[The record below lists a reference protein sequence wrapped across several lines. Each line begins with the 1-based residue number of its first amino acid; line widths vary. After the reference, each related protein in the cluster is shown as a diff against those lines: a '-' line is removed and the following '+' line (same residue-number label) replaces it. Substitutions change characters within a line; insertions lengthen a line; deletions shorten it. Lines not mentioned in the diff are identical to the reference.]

1 MTTVAV
7 SSLPQGTS
15 VTLRNVTKSF
25 GTTKVLNGLD
35 LNIHSGELVA
45 LLGPSGCGKST
56 LLRIIA
62 GFEAADQGSVL
73 LDDVDVSGVPTNR
86 RDIGLVFQAYSLFPH
101 LNAVE
106 NVMYGLSI
114 RHVAKTE
121 AKSRAVELLASVG
134 LADYAD
140 RYPAQLAGGQQ
151 QRVALARALATKPRV
166 LLLDEPLS
174 ALDAKVRVQ
183 LRDEIRALQL
193 ETHTTTIM
201 VTHDQEEALVMADRI
216 AVMYN
221 GRFEQVGTPAEI
233 YHSPATAFVA
243 GFVGS
248 MNVLPGVLST
258 DGTAQT
264 IGCRVPVRAATSAAT
279 LDPGPVDVFVRPEEL
294 RLQISNDDLNNRDAV
309 LGIVTSTVLRGAFT
323 SVMVAMGDGLHLRV
337 DLPSKDAQLFA
348 PGCSVMVRIA
358 DEPMLCTARRVECVA

>member
-140 RYPAQLAGGQQ
+140 RYPAQLSGGQQ

-216 AVMYN
+216 AVM
-221 GRFEQVGTPAEI
+221 
-233 YHSPATAFVA
+233 
-243 GFVGS
+243 
-248 MNVLPGVLST
+248 LSLIHISEPT
-258 DGTAQT
+258 
-264 IGCRVPVRAATSAAT
+264 
-279 LDPGPVDVFVRPEEL
+279 RPY
-294 RLQISNDDLNNRDAV
+294 
-309 LGIVTSTVLRGAFT
+309 
-323 SVMVAMGDGLHLRV
+323 
-337 DLPSKDAQLFA
+337 
-348 PGCSVMVRIA
+348 
-358 DEPMLCTARRVECVA
+358 

>member
-140 RYPAQLAGGQQ
+140 RYPAQLSGGQQ

-233 YHSPATAFVA
+233 YHSPATA
-243 GFVGS
+243 
-248 MNVLPGVLST
+248 L
-258 DGTAQT
+258 
-264 IGCRVPVRAATSAAT
+264 
-279 LDPGPVDVFVRPEEL
+279 
-294 RLQISNDDLNNRDAV
+294 
-309 LGIVTSTVLRGAFT
+309 
-323 SVMVAMGDGLHLRV
+323 
-337 DLPSKDAQLFA
+337 
-348 PGCSVMVRIA
+348 
-358 DEPMLCTARRVECVA
+358 

>member
-1 MTTVAV
+1 MTTFAV
-7 SSLPQGTS
+7 SSLPHGTS

-62 GFEAADQGSVL
+62 GFETADQGSVL

-114 RHVAKTE
+114 RHVAKAE
-121 AKSRAVELLASVG
+121 AKRRAVELLASVG
-134 LADYAD
+134 LADYVD
-140 RYPAQLAGGQQ
+140 RYPAQLSGGQQ

-201 VTHDQEEALVMADRI
+201 VT
-216 AVMYN
+216 
-221 GRFEQVGTPAEI
+221 PAEI

-264 IGCRVPVRAATSAAT
+264 IGCRVPVRAAASVAT
-279 LDPGPVDVFVRPEEL
+279 LNPGPVDVFVRPEEL
-294 RLQISNDDLNNRDAV
+294 RLQISNDDLNDRDAV
-309 LGIVTSTVLRGAFT
+309 LGTVTSTVLRGAFT
-323 SVMVAMGDGLHLRV
+323 SVIVAMGDGLHLRV

>member
-140 RYPAQLAGGQQ
+140 RYPAQLSGGQQ

-193 ETHTTTIM
+193 ETHTTT
-201 VTHDQEEALVMADRI
+201 
-216 AVMYN
+216 
-221 GRFEQVGTPAEI
+221 
-233 YHSPATAFVA
+233 
-243 GFVGS
+243 
-248 MNVLPGVLST
+248 
-258 DGTAQT
+258 
-264 IGCRVPVRAATSAAT
+264 
-279 LDPGPVDVFVRPEEL
+279 
-294 RLQISNDDLNNRDAV
+294 
-309 LGIVTSTVLRGAFT
+309 
-323 SVMVAMGDGLHLRV
+323 
-337 DLPSKDAQLFA
+337 
-348 PGCSVMVRIA
+348 
-358 DEPMLCTARRVECVA
+358 

>member
-1 MTTVAV
+1 MTTTTARPA
-7 SSLPQGTS
+7 SQGTS

-25 GTTKVLNGLD
+25 GTATVLNGLD
-35 LNIHSGELVA
+35 LDIHPGELVA
-45 LLGPSGCGKST
+45 LLGPSGCGKTT

-62 GFEAADQGSVL
+62 GFEAPDQGSVL
-73 LDDVDVSGVPTNR
+73 LDGVDVSGVPTNR

-106 NVMYGLSI
+106 NVMYGLGI
-114 RHVAKTE
+114 RHVGKGQAKR
-121 AKSRAVELLASVG
+121 RALELLDSVG
-134 LADYAD
+134 LADYAN
-140 RYPAQLAGGQQ
+140 RYPAQLSGGQQ

-193 ETHTTTIM
+193 ETHTTTVM

-216 AVMYN
+216 AVMCN

-233 YHSPATAFVA
+233 YHAPATAFVA

-248 MNVLPGVLST
+248 MNVLPGVLSN
-258 DGTAQT
+258 DGTARV
-264 IGCRVPVRAATSAAT
+264 IGCRVPIRAAAGAAT
-279 LDPGPVDVFVRPEEL
+279 PKSGPVDVFVRPEEL
-294 RLQISNDDLNNRDAV
+294 RLQAAQGASDDRDAASGTV
-309 LGIVTSTVLRGAFT
+309 SSTVLRGAFT
-323 SVMVAMGDGLHLRV
+323 SVMVVMTDGRQLRV
-337 DLPSKDAQLFA
+337 DLPSKDAQPFA
-348 PGCSVMVRIA
+348 PGRAVTVTAA
-358 DEPMLCTARRVECVA
+358 DEPMLCAARNVEHAD

>member
-1 MTTVAV
+1 M
-7 SSLPQGTS
+7 
-15 VTLRNVTKSF
+15 
-25 GTTKVLNGLD
+25 
-35 LNIHSGELVA
+35 
-45 LLGPSGCGKST
+45 LGPSGCGKST

-140 RYPAQLAGGQQ
+140 RYPAQLSGGQQ

-216 AVMYN
+216 AVMHN

-264 IGCRVPVRAATSAAT
+264 IGCRVPVHAAAGAAT
-279 LDPGPVDVFVRPEEL
+279 LNPGPVDVFVRPEEL

-309 LGIVTSTVLRGAFT
+309 LGTVTSTALRGAFT

>member
-121 AKSRAVELLASVG
+121 ARSRAVELLASVG

-140 RYPAQLAGGQQ
+140 RYPAQLSGGQQ

-221 GRFEQVGTPAEI
+221 GRFERLQKSI
-233 YHSPATAFVA
+233 IR
-243 GFVGS
+243 
-248 MNVLPGVLST
+248 LP
-258 DGTAQT
+258 
-264 IGCRVPVRAATSAAT
+264 
-279 LDPGPVDVFVRPEEL
+279 L
-294 RLQISNDDLNNRDAV
+294 RL
-309 LGIVTSTVLRGAFT
+309 
-323 SVMVAMGDGLHLRV
+323 
-337 DLPSKDAQLFA
+337 
-348 PGCSVMVRIA
+348 
-358 DEPMLCTARRVECVA
+358 

>member
-140 RYPAQLAGGQQ
+140 RYPAQLSGGQQ

-201 VTHDQEEALVMADRI
+201 VTHDHEEA
-216 AVMYN
+216 
-221 GRFEQVGTPAEI
+221 GTPAEI

>member
-140 RYPAQLAGGQQ
+140 RYPAQLSGGQQ

-201 VTHDQEEALVMADRI
+201 SRMIKRKL
-216 AVMYN
+216 
-221 GRFEQVGTPAEI
+221 
-233 YHSPATAFVA
+233 
-243 GFVGS
+243 
-248 MNVLPGVLST
+248 L
-258 DGTAQT
+258 
-264 IGCRVPVRAATSAAT
+264 
-279 LDPGPVDVFVRPEEL
+279 
-294 RLQISNDDLNNRDAV
+294 
-309 LGIVTSTVLRGAFT
+309 
-323 SVMVAMGDGLHLRV
+323 
-337 DLPSKDAQLFA
+337 
-348 PGCSVMVRIA
+348 
-358 DEPMLCTARRVECVA
+358 

>member
-1 MTTVAV
+1 MTTVAM

-25 GTTKVLNGLD
+25 GTAKVLNGLD

-140 RYPAQLAGGQQ
+140 RYPAQLSGGQQ

-193 ETHTTTIM
+193 ETHTKTIM
-201 VTHDQEEALVMADRI
+201 VTHDQE
-216 AVMYN
+216 
-221 GRFEQVGTPAEI
+221 
-233 YHSPATAFVA
+233 
-243 GFVGS
+243 
-248 MNVLPGVLST
+248 
-258 DGTAQT
+258 
-264 IGCRVPVRAATSAAT
+264 
-279 LDPGPVDVFVRPEEL
+279 
-294 RLQISNDDLNNRDAV
+294 
-309 LGIVTSTVLRGAFT
+309 
-323 SVMVAMGDGLHLRV
+323 
-337 DLPSKDAQLFA
+337 
-348 PGCSVMVRIA
+348 
-358 DEPMLCTARRVECVA
+358 

>member
-15 VTLRNVTKSF
+15 VTLRNVTKTF

-121 AKSRAVELLASVG
+121 AKSSAVELLASVG

-140 RYPAQLAGGQQ
+140 RYPAQLSGGQQ

-174 ALDAKVRVQ
+174 
-183 LRDEIRALQL
+183 
-193 ETHTTTIM
+193 
-201 VTHDQEEALVMADRI
+201 DRK
-216 AVMYN
+216 
-221 GRFEQVGTPAEI
+221 
-233 YHSPATAFVA
+233 
-243 GFVGS
+243 
-248 MNVLPGVLST
+248 
-258 DGTAQT
+258 
-264 IGCRVPVRAATSAAT
+264 
-279 LDPGPVDVFVRPEEL
+279 
-294 RLQISNDDLNNRDAV
+294 
-309 LGIVTSTVLRGAFT
+309 
-323 SVMVAMGDGLHLRV
+323 SVV
-337 DLPSKDAQLFA
+337 
-348 PGCSVMVRIA
+348 
-358 DEPMLCTARRVECVA
+358 